1 MTERVFMNQD
11 DSKKQLVVKLFKE
24 DDVDFLE
31 FNLGAGKIH
40 KLDISLEDN
49 QASIKS
55 MFCDLIPLLETD
67 ALELVLNVGDDYD
80 NNLLKEVSTSYIND
94 LNKEIESVRTDI
106 LDRVQADE

>member
-1 MTERVFMNQD
+1 MTERAFMNQD
-11 DSKKQLVVKLFKE
+11 DSKKQLAVKLFKE
-24 DDVDFLE
+24 DKIDFLE
-31 FNLGAGKIH
+31 FNLGEGKIH
-40 KLDISLEDN
+40 KLNISLEDN
-49 QASIKS
+49 QANIKS

-67 ALELVLNVGDDYD
+67 ALELVLSVEDDYD